1 MRFLITGGLG
11 FIGSN
16 FIRHILSAHGNARVV
31 NLDNMSIGSNP
42 ASLNDVK
49 KDKRYKFVKGD
60 IVDPKLVS
68 RLMRDVDVVV
78 NFAAET
84 HVDRSISNP
93 EPFFKSNTIG
103 TFNLLEQ
110 VRRSDGVKFVHIST
124 DEVYGEI
131 AKGSFKES
139 DSTNPSSPYSASK
152 TAADT
157 LVLTYCR
164 TYGLDA
170 LVTRCTN
177 NFGPYQHPEKFI
189 PKTIIRAML
198 NLSAPIY
205 GTGKN
210 IRDWIYVLDN
220 CEAVDLLISKGK
232 LGEIYNISAGNELEN
247 LEVAKRILRAIGKS
261 ENLITFVKDRPRHDF
276 RYSLDST
283 KIGKLGWK
291 PHHSFQAALEQTIEW
306 YTQNKWWWKPIA
318 TKKVLHPTPWE
329 LRW

>member
-11 FIGSN
+11 FISSN
-16 FIRHILSAHGNARVV
+16 FVRYILSTYGDARVV

-42 ASLNDVK
+42 ANLGDIRG
-49 KDKRYKFVKGD
+49 DRRYKFVKGD

-68 RLMRDVDVVV
+68 RLMRDTDVLV
-78 NFAAET
+78 NLAAET

-93 EPFFKSNTIG
+93 EPFFRSNTLG
-103 TFNLLEQ
+103 AFNLLECA
-110 VRRSDGVKFVHIST
+110 RRSKGVKFVHIST

-139 DSTNPSSPYSASK
+139 DPLKPSSPYSASK
-152 TAADT
+152 AAADM

-164 TYGLDA
+164 TYDLDA

-189 PKTIIRAML
+189 PKTTIRAL
-198 NLSAPIY
+198 SNLPIPVY

-210 IRDWIYVLDN
+210 VRDWIYVLDH
-220 CEAVDLLISKGK
+220 CEAIDLLLRKGRQ
-232 LGEIYNISAGNELEN
+232 GEIYNISTGNELEN
-247 LEVAKRILRAIGKS
+247 LEVVRQVLKLMGKS
-261 ENLITFVKDRPRHDF
+261 EDLITFVKDRPGHDF
-276 RYSLDST
+276 RYSLNFS
-283 KIGKLGWK
+283 KLGKLGWK
-291 PHHSFQAALEQTIEW
+291 PRHSFRAALEQTIKW
-306 YTQNKWWWKPIA
+306 YTQNRWWWKQIA

>member
-16 FIRHILSAHGNARVV
+16 FVRYILSAYRGARVV
-31 NLDNMSIGSNP
+31 NLDNMSVGSNL
-42 ASLNDVK
+42 ANL
-49 KDKRYKFVKGD
+49 KDIKDRRYKFVKGD
-60 IVDPKLVS
+60 IGNPKLVS
-68 RLMRDVDVVV
+68 RLMRDVDVLV

-84 HVDRSISNP
+84 HVDRSISSP
-93 EPFFKSNTIG
+93 RKFLTSNTLG

-110 VRRSDGVKFVHIST
+110 VRISEGVKFVHIST

-139 DSTNPSSPYSASK
+139 DPTNPSSPYSASK
-152 TAADT
+152 AAADM
-157 LVLTYCR
+157 LVLSYCR

-177 NFGPYQHPEKFI
+177 NFGPCQHPEKFI
-189 PKTIIRAML
+189 PKTIIRAL
-198 NLSAPIY
+198 SNLPIPIY

-210 IRDWIYVLDN
+210 IRDWIHVLDH
-220 CEAVDLLISKGK
+220 CEAADLLVRKGK
-232 LGEIYNISAGNELEN
+232 RGEVYNVSTGNELEN
-247 LEVAKRILRAIGKS
+247 LEVAKQILRLMVKS
-261 ENLITFVKDRPRHDF
+261 EDLITFVKDRPGHDF
-276 RYSLDST
+276 RYSLNSSN
-283 KIGKLGWK
+283 IRKLGWK
-291 PHHSFQAALEQTIEW
+291 PRHSFRAALEQTIGW

-318 TKKVLHPTPWE
+318 TKKVLHPTPWK